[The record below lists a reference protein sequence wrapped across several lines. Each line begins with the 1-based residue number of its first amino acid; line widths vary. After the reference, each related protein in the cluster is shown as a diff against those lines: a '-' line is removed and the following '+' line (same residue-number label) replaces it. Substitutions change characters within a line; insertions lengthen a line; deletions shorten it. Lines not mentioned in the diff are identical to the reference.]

1 MQDTISYNV
10 ISRMGHYSIGKL
22 DLFNSE
28 LKINIRILIDIYIYI
43 FIYIVAMCETVG
55 LLYVSNHNI
64 MKLLDLN
71 LSRFVCT

>member
-43 FIYIVAMCETVG
+43 YLFISSRCV
-55 LLYVSNHNI
+55 
-64 MKLLDLN
+64 KLWDCYMLVTTIL
-71 LSRFVCT
+71 